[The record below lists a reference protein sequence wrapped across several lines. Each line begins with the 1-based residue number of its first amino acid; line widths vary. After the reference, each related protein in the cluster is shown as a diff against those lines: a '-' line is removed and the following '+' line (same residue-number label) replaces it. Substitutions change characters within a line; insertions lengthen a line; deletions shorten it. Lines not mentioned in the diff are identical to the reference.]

1 MDDDGDNDQFK
12 ANSKHKAASHFIFSP
27 VKYLCHYLI
36 SFFICITKQKHE
48 TNINKCGFPRFWFFK
63 KMLHLFEIIMIN
75 ELTIFAIDN
84 LVKTEKNNKIEINI
98 RLERAY
104 FVYPN
109 VINVIRY

>member
-1 MDDDGDNDQFK
+1 MWL
-12 ANSKHKAASHFIFSP
+12 S
-27 VKYLCHYLI
+27 
-36 SFFICITKQKHE
+36 SF
-48 TNINKCGFPRFWFFK
+48 FWFFK

-84 LVKTEKNNKIEINI
+84 LVKTEKNNKIETNI